1 MYLEMIL
8 EIFSLH
14 WALRF
19 KEVFLN
25 ALIRYAFSKHLIVLA
40 LLLFNSAAMATS
52 HFYKIGFVNTSRVL
66 KEAPQARRVEE
77 QLKAEFEPR
86 EAQLKEKR
94 QEILDIE
101 EQLKSIDNSISATT
115 RRKLEREIR
124 LKVSQLKFLE
134 QEFREDKNLRRNEEI
149 RELQQVIAGV
159 LKQLGDSGKY
169 DLILTEGV
177 SYVSDQID
185 ITAEIVDMLILQ
197 SETVEITQ

>member
-1 MYLEMIL
+1 MNPATMC
-8 EIFSLH
+8 EISSLH
-14 WALRF
+14 LVLRS

-25 ALIRYAFSKHLIVLA
+25 TFTRHFIILALMLMSSSVLA
-40 LLLFNSAAMATS
+40 ES
-52 HFYKIGFVNTSRVL
+52 HFFKIGFVNTSRVL

-77 QLKAEFEPR
+77 LLKAEFEPR

-94 QEILDIE
+94 KEILEIE
-101 EQLKSIDNSISATT
+101 DQLKSIDNSISATT

-134 QEFREDKNLRRNEEI
+134 QEFREDQNLRRNEEI
-149 RELQQVIAGV
+149 RELQQVIARV
-159 LKQLGDSGKY
+159 LAQLGDNGKY

-185 ITAEIVDMLILQ
+185 ITAEIIEMLKLQ
-197 SETVEITQ
+197 SETTESAQ

>member
-1 MYLEMIL
+1 MMYPEMMCRIS
-8 EIFSLH
+8 SLR

-25 ALIRYAFSKHLIVLA
+25 TFTRLLVILALVLISNTVLA
-40 LLLFNSAAMATS
+40 ENQ
-52 HFYKIGFVNTSRVL
+52 FYKIGFVNTSRVL

-77 QLKAEFEPR
+77 RLKAEFEPR
-86 EAQLKEKR
+86 EAQLKQR
-94 QEILDIE
+94 RDEILDIE
-101 EQLKSIDNSISATT
+101 DQLKSIDKSTSATT

-134 QEFREDKNLRRNEEI
+134 QGFREDQNLRRNEEI
-149 RELQQVIAGV
+149 RELQQVIARV
-159 LKQLGDSGKY
+159 LEQLGDSGKY

-185 ITAEIVDMLILQ
+185 ITAEIIEMLKLQ
-197 SETVEITQ
+197 SETVESTQ

>member
-1 MYLEMIL
+1 MNSAMMC
-8 EIFSLH
+8 EISNLH

-25 ALIRYAFSKHLIVLA
+25 TFTQYSLILA
-40 LLLFNSAAMATS
+40 LLLINGNVLAES

-77 QLKAEFEPR
+77 LLRAEFEPR

-101 EQLKSIDNSISATT
+101 GQLKSIDKSISATT

-134 QEFREDKNLRRNEEI
+134 QEFREDQNLRRNEEI

-159 LKQLGDSGKY
+159 LAQLGDSGKY

-185 ITAEIVDMLILQ
+185 ITAEIIEMLKLQ
-197 SETVEITQ
+197 SESVESVQ

>member
-1 MYLEMIL
+1 MCRVS
-8 EIFSLH
+8 SLR

-25 ALIRYAFSKHLIVLA
+25 ILTRLLMILALVLISNTVLA
-40 LLLFNSAAMATS
+40 ENQ
-52 HFYKIGFVNTSRVL
+52 FYKIGFVNTSRVL

-77 QLKAEFEPR
+77 RLKAEFEPR
-86 EAQLKEKR
+86 EAQLKER
-94 QEILDIE
+94 REEILGIE
-101 EQLKSIDNSISATT
+101 DQLKSIDKSTSATT

-134 QEFREDKNLRRNEEI
+134 QGFREDQNLLRNEEI
-149 RELQQVIAGV
+149 RELQQVIARV
-159 LKQLGDSGKY
+159 LEQLGDSGKY

-185 ITAEIVDMLILQ
+185 ITAEIIEMLKLQ
-197 SETVEITQ
+197 SETVESTQ

>member
-1 MYLEMIL
+1 MN
-8 EIFSLH
+8 
-14 WALRF
+14 
-19 KEVFLN
+19 V
-25 ALIRYAFSKHLIVLA
+25 LIRHAFSKYLIVLT
-40 LLLFNSAAMATS
+40 LLLFNSTAMATS
-52 HFYKIGFVNTSRVL
+52 HFYKIGFVNTARVL

-159 LKQLGDSGKY
+159 LKQLGDSGTY

-185 ITAEIVDMLILQ
+185 ITAEIVDMLKLQ
-197 SETVEITQ
+197 AEPVEITQ